1 MERLEMIRGRSKKM
15 TSKIRGRTSVLVLL
29 LIVVSVLLVC
39 AEAHREKEVF
49 AGGKEQA
56 NEKAHKVHPGAAS
69 EKRAIG
75 SRDMVKTNDYGRYD
89 PSPAFSKPRFKLIPN

>member
-39 AEAHREKEVF
+39 AEGWLPCRTMF
-49 AGGKEQA
+49 
-56 NEKAHKVHPGAAS
+56 
-69 EKRAIG
+69 
-75 SRDMVKTNDYGRYD
+75 
-89 PSPAFSKPRFKLIPN
+89 FSSDFL